1 MILNLIILITGIVLL
16 IKIFVPLS
24 KYLLFGLTLPVY
36 IVYQVFLPE
45 QRENV
50 IKVLKVFAL
59 PVFIIFFPFVVIFNM
74 RDKHPKYALWGSLL
88 WSLTYL
94 IFAIDIMAH

>member
-1 MILNLIILITGIVLL
+1 MILDIIILVVGIAFL

-24 KYLLFGLTLPVY
+24 KYLLFGLTLLVY
-36 IVYQVFLPE
+36 MFYQVFLPE

-50 IKVLKVFAL
+50 LKVLKVFIL
-59 PVFIIFFPFVVIFNM
+59 PILIIFFPFIVARKM
-74 RDKHPKYALWGSLL
+74 RDTHPKYALWSSIL